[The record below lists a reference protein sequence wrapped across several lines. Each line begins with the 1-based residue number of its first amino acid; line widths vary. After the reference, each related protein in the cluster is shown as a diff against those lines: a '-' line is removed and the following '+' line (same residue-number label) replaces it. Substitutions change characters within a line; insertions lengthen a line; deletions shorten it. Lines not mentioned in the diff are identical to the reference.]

1 MQDVGYEV
9 KIRSAAQKYLDTLTG
24 KDYQA
29 VAEAISALEE
39 TPRPP
44 KVKRLADSDL
54 WRVRV
59 KRHRVIY
66 AINDTDREII
76 VVRVARRSEDTYK
89 GL

>member
-1 MQDVGYEV
+1 MGYEV
-9 KIRSAAQKYLDTLTG
+9 KIRSAAQKGLDSLTG
-24 KDYQA
+24 KEYLL

-44 KVKRLADSDL
+44 KVKKLADSDL

-59 KRHRVIY
+59 KKCRVIY
-66 AINDTDREII
+66 AINDTAKEII

-89 GL
+89 EI

>member
-1 MQDVGYEV
+1 MSYRV
-9 KIRSAAQKYLDTLTG
+9 KIRSDAQKDLDAFTGREYL
-24 KDYQA
+24 A
-29 VAEAISALEE
+29 VAEAISALEA

-44 KVKRLADSDL
+44 GAKKLAESGL

-59 KRHRVIY
+59 KKCRVIY
-66 AINDTDREII
+66 AINDTSEVII

>member
-1 MQDVGYEV
+1 MSYEV
-9 KIRSAAQKYLDTLTG
+9 KIRSAAQKDLDTLTG
-24 KDYQA
+24 KEYRD

-44 KVKRLADSDL
+44 KVKKLVDSGL

-59 KRHRVIY
+59 KKCRVIY
-66 AINDTDREII
+66 AINDTAKEVII
-76 VVRVARRSEDTYK
+76 VRVAMRSEDTYK

>member
-1 MQDVGYEV
+1 VRDVSYKV
-9 KIRSAAQKYLDTLTG
+9 KIRSAAQKDLDTFTG
-24 KDYQA
+24 EEYRA

-39 TPRPP
+39 IPRPT
-44 KVKRLADSDL
+44 KVKKLAGSDL

-59 KRHRVIY
+59 KKCRVIY
-66 AINDTDREII
+66 AINDTAREII

>member
-1 MQDVGYEV
+1 MSYKV
-9 KIRSAAQKYLDTLTG
+9 KIRSAAQKDLDTFTG
-24 KDYQA
+24 KEYQA

-39 TPRPP
+39 TPRPS
-44 KVKRLADSDL
+44 KVKKLATSGL

-59 KRHRVIY
+59 KKCRIIY
-66 AINDTDREII
+66 AINDTDKEII

>member
-1 MQDVGYEV
+1 MSYEV
-9 KIRSAAQKYLDTLTG
+9 KIRSAAQKDLDTLTG
-24 KDYQA
+24 KEYRD

-44 KVKRLADSDL
+44 KVKKLVDSGL

-59 KRHRVIY
+59 KKCRVIY
-66 AINDTDREII
+66 AINDTAKEVII
-76 VVRVARRSEDTYK
+76 VRVARRSEDTCK

>member
-1 MQDVGYEV
+1 MSYGV
-9 KIRSAAQKYLDTLTG
+9 KIRSAAQKELDTFTG
-24 KDYQA
+24 REYQA

-44 KVKRLADSDL
+44 GAKKLAESGL

-59 KRHRVIY
+59 KKCRVIY
-66 AINDTDREII
+66 AINDTSQQII
-76 VVRVARRSEDTYK
+76 VVRVSRRSEDTYK

>member
-1 MQDVGYEV
+1 MNYEV
-9 KIRSAAQKYLDTLTG
+9 KIRSTAQKDLDAFMG
-24 KDYQA
+24 KEYQA

-44 KVKRLADSDL
+44 KVKKLADSGL
-54 WRVRV
+54 WRLRV
-59 KRHRVIY
+59 KKCRIIY
-66 AINDTDREII
+66 AVNDTDKEII

>member
-1 MQDVGYEV
+1 MRYNIE
-9 KIRSAAQKYLDTLTG
+9 IRSAAQKDLDTFTG
-24 KDYQA
+24 KEYQA

-44 KVKRLADSDL
+44 QVKKLVDSGL

-59 KRHRVIY
+59 KKCRVIY
-66 AINDTDREII
+66 AINDTAKEII

>member
-1 MQDVGYEV
+1 MGYNI
-9 KIRSAAQKYLDTLTG
+9 KIRSAAQKGLDSFTG
-24 KDYQA
+24 KEYQA

-44 KVKRLADSDL
+44 KVKKLADSGL

-59 KRHRVIY
+59 KKCRVIY
-66 AINDTDREII
+66 AINDTAKEII
-76 VVRVARRSEDTYK
+76 VVRIARRSEDTYK

>member
-1 MQDVGYEV
+1 VSYEV
-9 KIRSAAQKYLDTLTG
+9 KIRSAAQKDLDTFTG
-24 KDYQA
+24 KEYQA

-44 KVKRLADSDL
+44 KAKKLAESGL

-59 KRHRVIY
+59 KKRRIIY
-66 AINDTDREII
+66 AVNDADKEII
-76 VVRVARRSEDTYK
+76 VVRIARRSEDTYK